1 MSAEVEAYSDATG
14 KGYNSFDDLI
24 YAEANG
30 WVVVAILRK
39 GVNTWPWV
47 VGPFT
52 DKPDAQR
59 ARNRLRTKLK
69 REQQEQG
76 HEQVAF
82 NLFVRPSWK
91 DDR

>member
-1 MSAEVEAYSDATG
+1 MSG
-14 KGYNSFDDLI
+14 KGYNTFDDMV

-59 ARNRLRTKLK
+59 ACGRLRTKLK
-69 REQQEQG
+69 REQFDHPNEDI
-76 HEQVAF
+76 VF
-82 NLFVRPSWK
+82 NLFVRPAWK
-91 DDR
+91 DER